1 MRGLQ
6 KTGWVV
12 LFLYVLFAFRTEAV
26 GYNATSIEPVTNGG
40 RIASSELIEVFE
52 LKKNR
57 DSQFFCPY
65 LIEAGFGDLLGSN
78 SKPSTCARNSLV
90 AFDWFSAE
98 CSVTSNEWAIIERDV
113 SIYGYVTGSALARIN
128 PWYVPHYV
136 SISVTHWPK
145 DWSHELV
152 GKHEMGFLIPKHDI
166 QLTLH
171 DSQLTT
177 GNIGLS
183 SNFIICVFENDDI
196 ANGGKEQKRRP
207 NDEPPGKAI
216 DWIWFAKPPTSFF
229 WRFLYFGAP
238 GFACSV
244 AGFIFLYGPHR
255 RPNLGAALYFIGL
268 LCFAVA
274 TLALV

>member
-1 MRGLQ
+1 MCGLQ
-6 KTGWVV
+6 KEGWVV
-12 LFLYVLFAFRTEAV
+12 LFLYVLFAFRTEAA

-40 RIASSELIEVFE
+40 RIAFSELIEVFE

-78 SKPSTCARNSLV
+78 SKPSTCARNSLI

-136 SISVTHWPK
+136 SISVTHWLK
-145 DWSHELV
+145 NWSHELV

-166 QLTLH
+166 QLVLH
-171 DSQLTT
+171 NFQLAIKNLILRPAHASSNESQSRNSPSSSSGAERSPISGSLFLFLGAGLLKIAFYIFDGPQDSRWFRLLGGLCGIVSAYLIFQGTCLILT
-177 GNIGLS
+177 GNL
-183 SNFIICVFENDDI
+183 
-196 ANGGKEQKRRP
+196 
-207 NDEPPGKAI
+207 
-216 DWIWFAKPPTSFF
+216 
-229 WRFLYFGAP
+229 
-238 GFACSV
+238 GF
-244 AGFIFLYGPHR
+244 
-255 RPNLGAALYFIGL
+255 
-268 LCFAVA
+268 
-274 TLALV
+274 